1 MSGRVGS
8 ITTNIIAD
16 GLIFNMDAGNRASC
30 IPSSN
35 TTIAY
40 NTIDSSVSGS
50 FNDDVSYLGPPT
62 SASCFTF
69 DGVDDFIDIYDGASG
84 AGPYSFTA
92 NQGFTISGWFKT
104 PPGNFGTSPNLVSFR
119 GNALIWV
126 QITTN
131 TNGRLRFYIR
141 DDGFVVS
148 QIDFG
153 VTETNTGDWV
163 NFACVRDVAT
173 DKVHLYLDSVNG
185 YSTTDL
191 STGAFSAYDK
201 ISIGNDNYSGGRYWF
216 SGEIANIQFYNR
228 ALTSTEVLHNYN
240 ALKGR
245 FGL

>member
-8 ITTNIIAD
+8 ITTDIIAD
-16 GLIFNMDAGNRASC
+16 GLVLNMDAANRASC

-40 NTIDSSVSGS
+40 NTVDLSVSGS
-50 FNDDVSYLGPPT
+50 FNDDVAYLGPPT

-84 AGPYSFTA
+84 AGPYSFA
-92 NQGFTISGWFKT
+92 ADQGFTISGWFKT
-104 PPGNFGTSPNLVSFR
+104 PPGTFSTAPNLVSFR
-119 GNALIWV
+119 GTALIWV
-126 QITTN
+126 QISTD
-131 TNGRLRFYIR
+131 TNGRLSFYIR
-141 DDGFVVS
+141 DDDSVVS
-148 QIDFG
+148 QDNFG
-153 VTETNTGDWV
+153 VTETNTGTWRH
-163 NFACVRDVAT
+163 FACIRDVAT
-173 DKVHLYLDSVNG
+173 DKIYPYLDGIDG

-201 ISIGNDNYSGGRYWF
+201 ISIGNDNHSGGRYWF

-228 ALTSTEVLHNYN
+228 TLTSNEVLHNYN

-245 FGL
+245 FS